1 MMERFWVKESHS
13 VSLFCSDDGSQFC
26 HHTQW
31 ERKSE
36 RNDWD

>member
-1 MMERFWVKESHS
+1 MERFWVKESHS